1 MNWLAKLHLRYYS
14 IQVINFPLMFGS
26 ANLIR
31 AFIDFDIQQETL
43 PLSMYIYVKIFE
55 PVQTKVTLS
64 DEAYVSI

>member
-14 IQVINFPLMFGS
+14 IHVINFPPMFGS

-43 PLSMYIYVKIFE
+43 PLSTYIYVKIFE
-55 PVQTKVTLS
+55 SEQTKVTLS